1 LPKNGL
7 GKRHKAIKSIK
18 RADYKERTNYWTDFK
33 KKKEK
38 QFGSTFFGISN
49 DFFIFQKRKQE
60 FLRIVLRHGIVVQDI

>member
-49 DFFIFQKRKQE
+49 DFFIFRKE
-60 FLRIVLRHGIVVQDI
+60 NKSFYELFYGMGL